1 MLIRLTDLFCE
12 PYFFWNFDMEQGM
25 FSPSTITLVA
35 TPPRL
40 SDYDTESNDYALKD
54 KDQYHKKLKKAQ
66 ELMLQVQQAYY
77 HQGKRAIIVFQG
89 WDAAG
94 KGGAIR
100 RIREKLDPRGYRVH
114 PIASPTKDEQGRHYL
129 YRFQARLP
137 KPGSIA
143 IFDRSWYER
152 VLVERIEEFASPNEW
167 QRAYQEINEFERMLT
182 DDGVRI
188 IKIFMHI
195 SKDEQLKRFE
205 ERLNNPVKQWKLT
218 EEDIRNRSK
227 WELYET
233 ATDEMFQRT
242 STISAPWHII
252 PGNKKWFA
260 RVEVLN
266 TVIEALSK
274 EMDLSPPP
282 VDEAVV
288 KAARKQLG
296 IEIND

>member
-1 MLIRLTDLFCE
+1 
-12 PYFFWNFDMEQGM
+12 M

-218 EEDIRNRSK
+218 EEDIRNRAK

>member
-1 MLIRLTDLFCE
+1 
-12 PYFFWNFDMEQGM
+12 M
-25 FSPSTITLVA
+25 FSPSAITLIPS
-35 TPPRL
+35 PPRL
-40 SDYDTESNDYALKD
+40 NDIDTTDKNYELKN
-54 KDQYHKKLKKAQ
+54 KEQYQKKLKKAQ
-66 ELMLQVQQAYY
+66 ELMLQVQQAYF

-100 RIREKLDPRGYRVH
+100 RITEKLDPRGYRVH

-152 VLVERIEEFASPNEW
+152 VLVERIEEFASPHEW

-205 ERLNNPVKQWKLT
+205 ERLNNPMKQWKLT
-218 EEDIRNRSK
+218 EEDIRNRAK
-227 WELYET
+227 WDEYET

-242 STISAPWHII
+242 STLSAPWTII

-274 EMDLSPPP
+274 EVDLSPPP
-282 VDEAVV
+282 VDPTVV

-296 IEIND
+296 IQIND

>member
-1 MLIRLTDLFCE
+1 
-12 PYFFWNFDMEQGM
+12 M

>member
-1 MLIRLTDLFCE
+1 
-12 PYFFWNFDMEQGM
+12 M
-25 FSPSTITLVA
+25 FSPSPITLVPS
-35 TPPRL
+35 PPRL
-40 SDYDTESNDYALKD
+40 NDMDTTHKSYALKD
-54 KDQYHKKLKKAQ
+54 KEQYQKKLKKAQ
-66 ELMLQVQQAYY
+66 ELMLKVQQAYF

-100 RIREKLDPRGYRVH
+100 RITEKLDPRGYRVH
-114 PIASPTKDEQGRHYL
+114 PIASPTQDEQGRHYL
-129 YRFQARLP
+129 YRFQTRLP

-205 ERLNNPVKQWKLT
+205 ERLNNPMKQWKLT
-218 EEDIRNRSK
+218 EEDIRNRAK
-227 WELYET
+227 WDEYER

-242 STISAPWHII
+242 STLSAPWTII

-274 EMDLSPPP
+274 EVDLNPPP
-282 VDEAVV
+282 VDLAVV
-288 KAARKQLG
+288 KAARNQLG
-296 IEIND
+296 IQIND